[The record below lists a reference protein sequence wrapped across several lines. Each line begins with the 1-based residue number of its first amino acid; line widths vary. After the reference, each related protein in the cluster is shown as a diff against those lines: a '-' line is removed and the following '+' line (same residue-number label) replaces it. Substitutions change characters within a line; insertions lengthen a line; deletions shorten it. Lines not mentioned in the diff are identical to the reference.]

1 MKQANANEKS
11 ILMVKWGNTGMAGQ
25 RETLLVVNDEDV
37 VTRLLR
43 LKL

>member
-1 MKQANANEKS
+1 M
-11 ILMVKWGNTGMAGQ
+11 GMPSQ
-25 RETLLVVNDEDV
+25 RETLLIVDDEDV